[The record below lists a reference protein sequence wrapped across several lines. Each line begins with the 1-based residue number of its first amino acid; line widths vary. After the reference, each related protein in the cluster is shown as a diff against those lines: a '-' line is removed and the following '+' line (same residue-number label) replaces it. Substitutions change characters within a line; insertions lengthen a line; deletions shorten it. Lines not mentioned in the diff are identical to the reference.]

1 MQTSRGF
8 TLIEAMI
15 TVAIVAI
22 LAAVALPA
30 YNDYVTRGRIPEATS
45 ELANRRVQAEQFF
58 QDNRTYVGANPAC
71 TVTAGQR
78 FSFSCTVQTTATYTI
93 QAQGTGAMTG
103 FTYTIDQTGARA
115 TTSVPTGWTA
125 NAACWVTNKGGTC

>member
-1 MQTSRGF
+1 MQASRGF
-8 TLIEAMI
+8 TLIELMI

-71 TVTAGQR
+71 AATAGQR
-78 FSFSCTVQTTATYTI
+78 FSFSCTVQTAATYTI

-103 FTYTIDQTGARA
+103 FTYTINQTGARA
-115 TTSVPTGWTA
+115 TTSVPAGWTA
-125 NAACWVTNKGGTC
+125 NATCWVTNRGGTC

>member
-1 MQTSRGF
+1 
-8 TLIEAMI
+8 MI

-22 LAAVALPA
+22 LAALALPS

-71 TVTAGQR
+71 AVNNSGR
-78 FSFSCTVQTTATYTI
+78 SFDFSCTAQTAATYII
-93 QAQGTGAMTG
+93 QAAGKGSMAG
-103 FTYTIDQTGARA
+103 FTYTIDETGARA
-115 TTSVPTGWTA
+115 TTGVPTGWTA
-125 NAACWVTNKGGTC
+125 NPNCWVTGKGGTC